1 MMPDFGL
8 YHKYAQRKSDG
19 SYRQL
24 IGNATSQNS
33 YTKHLGSYIG
43 YSQVEVTYEDNLGKN
58 NGKTVSKFFNHEDF
72 FGTNNLALEYY
83 GTYFKFTPLSLP
95 HNGTL
100 YKQEKYKRLKNGTTY
115 ILVHEL
121 YNEYKMNSVL
131 LNFDI
136 NKSFKLLFKNSDYVM
151 SGLLEKEWSGY
162 TQEEKCLA
170 TLFNFYPYYSPLIQQ
185 SSQKETLYDL
195 NGENPI
201 ITTQNFYY
209 DNNVEHF
216 QKTRIE
222 IADSRGNTL
231 ETKIYYPDDI
241 SGTNSMAEGGNL
253 SAVNYTEIQKLK
265 KANKHQIN
273 TPIQT
278 VFKKNGIVT
287 KVQRNLFDL
296 FDELVLPSIIQT
308 AKDNTTL
315 EDKII
320 YHDYYLNGNPKE
332 VSKAD
337 GTPIVYIWGYSEQY
351 PIAKIENASFT
362 TITSA
367 QQTLIDNAIVAS
379 ENDTNTNTENTLRTA
394 LQSLRDDF
402 STSMVTTYTYDPL
415 IGVTSITDPKGYTIY
430 YEYDAFNRL
439 KQVKDA
445 DGNILS
451 ENEYHYKSQN

>member
-1 MMPDFGL
+1 
-8 YHKYAQRKSDG
+8 
-19 SYRQL
+19 
-24 IGNATSQNS
+24 
-33 YTKHLGSYIG
+33 
-43 YSQVEVTYEDNLGKN
+43 
-58 NGKTVSKFFNHEDF
+58 
-72 FGTNNLALEYY
+72 
-83 GTYFKFTPLSLP
+83 
-95 HNGTL
+95 
-100 YKQEKYKRLKNGTTY
+100 
-115 ILVHEL
+115 
-121 YNEYKMNSVL
+121 
-131 LNFDI
+131 
-136 NKSFKLLFKNSDYVM
+136 
-151 SGLLEKEWSGY
+151 
-162 TQEEKCLA
+162 
-170 TLFNFYPYYSPLIQQ
+170 
-185 SSQKETLYDL
+185 
-195 NGENPI
+195 
-201 ITTQNFYY
+201 
-209 DNNVEHF
+209 
-216 QKTRIE
+216 
-222 IADSRGNTL
+222 
-231 ETKIYYPDDI
+231 
-241 SGTNSMAEGGNL
+241 MAEGGNL